1 MSANIRETRIA
12 VSAQRQAAL
21 QTALTAAECV
31 SFTKLNAAISVVDM
45 VTENDATEIGKGNEF
60 AFNNYKSHWNVT
72 GSFEKFISSQFLA
85 WVVAFGLGKT
95 TKTTPA
101 AGAFTYTCV
110 PQDPVTDG
118 IDMKAFTCVEAIRQ
132 GGSAVLDRALV
143 GCVISDFTITL
154 MSGPG
159 RANAKV
165 VANFMGCGRI
175 VSPSTITVPN
185 SLSEMF
191 LNAASAAITINGVNY
206 VSSANFVMLE
216 QTWNN
221 SVRDASG
228 FYPGSG
234 VEQGAAIRGRMEF
247 GDRVPGF
254 RFQAR
259 FRNGSTELASL
270 YAQTEGTVVWS
281 LTGSL
286 IAGSTNHG
294 CSCTWHRMRFSS
306 AVVNDTEGIVTVEV
320 VVTPMWH
327 TSNGLMTFAVTT
339 TLDNILA

>member
-1 MSANIRETRIA
+1 MSTNIRETRIA
-12 VSAQRQAAL
+12 VSAQKQAAV
-21 QTALTAAECV
+21 QTPLTAAECV

-45 VTENDATEIGKGNEF
+45 VTENDAAEIGKGNEF
-60 AFNNYKSHWNVT
+60 AFNNYKSHWNVS

-95 TKTTPA
+95 TKTAPV

-118 IDMKAFTCVEAIRQ
+118 IDMKSFTCVEAIRQ
-132 GGSAVLDRALV
+132 GGSAVLDRAMV
-143 GCVISDFTITL
+143 GCVISDFTISL

-165 VANFMGCGRI
+165 TASFMGCGKI
-175 VSPSTITVPN
+175 VTPSTITVP
-185 SLSEMF
+185 SALSESF
-191 LNAASAAITINGVNY
+191 LNAASAAISINGVNY
-206 VSSANFVMLE
+206 VSNTNFVMLE
-216 QTWNN
+216 QTWSNT
-221 SVRDASG
+221 VRDQSG

-234 VEQGAAIRGRMEF
+234 TDQGAAIRGRMEF

-259 FRNGSTELASL
+259 FKNGSTELTLL
-270 YAQTEGTVVWS
+270 YAQTEGTITWS
-281 LTGSL
+281 LQGAL
-286 IAGSTNHG
+286 ISGSTYHS
-294 CSCTWHRMRFSS
+294 CSVTWHRMRFAS
-306 AVVNDTEGIVTVEV
+306 AVVNDAEGIVTVEV

-339 TLDNILA
+339 NLDNILA